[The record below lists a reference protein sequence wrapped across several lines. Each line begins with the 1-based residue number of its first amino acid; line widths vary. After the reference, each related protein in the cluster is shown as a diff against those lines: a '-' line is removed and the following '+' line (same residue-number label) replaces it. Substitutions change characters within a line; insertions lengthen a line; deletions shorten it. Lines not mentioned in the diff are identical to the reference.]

1 MRLKS
6 GVWLAGAFAVGL
18 DGGRSYAA
26 GYPEEQDLYLVQTYD
41 VDPESGEFHS
51 NEEGG
56 VIELGRGILV
66 RWNEIEYLE
75 FIHA

>member
-1 MRLKS
+1 MVEGPTQR
-6 GVWLAGAFAVGL
+6 
-18 DGGRSYAA
+18 DIRRSRIYTSCKQ
-26 GYPEEQDLYLVQTYD
+26 YDVDTSCKQYD

-51 NEEGG
+51 DEEGG